1 MNSTEDDAMNTLE
14 KIQTVLAY
22 RYARRQKFNK
32 ELDKIKYGE
41 GGKPKMAMGKKLTI
55 FLLINFTI
63 VELYTLYIM
72 YYLRDISALPSLI
85 TVVVGEV
92 IHPMEKDHY
101 IEFICYEYENG
112 FDVKRLN
119 PGYEP
124 KASFTYKGKG
134 TIYEYCNKH
143 GLWKKDVE

>member
-1 MNSTEDDAMNTLE
+1 MNTLE

-55 FLLINFTI
+55 FLLINFTV

-92 IHPMEKDHY
+92 ISLIVYQVKSLKENTADTGFM
-101 IEFICYEYENG
+101 YELKMRDANNNCDTNNNTNAVG
-112 FDVKRLN
+112 
-119 PGYEP
+119 
-124 KASFTYKGKG
+124 
-134 TIYEYCNKH
+134 
-143 GLWKKDVE
+143 